1 MTKKRVKKE
10 CSIKNKR
17 GGYPL
22 NDRQRVSQTN
32 NLRHSFF
39 AKRQMPNKR
48 EGVVIILYSSY
59 PFTSIPINNYI
70 YNIGCVFFL
79 ISYLAFGAFGASSS
93 AVFHVSCNT
102 ICLFLHRNYV
112 APTEVITMKACP
124 PNESQVFLLCQ
135 TRWEAKGANF
145 VKGDED
151 SRCLP

>member
-48 EGVVIILYSSY
+48 EGVVIIYYIVPIHLLLSLYLL
-59 PFTSIPINNYI
+59 YI
-70 YNIGCVFFL
+70 
-79 ISYLAFGAFGASSS
+79 
-93 AVFHVSCNT
+93 
-102 ICLFLHRNYV
+102 
-112 APTEVITMKACP
+112 
-124 PNESQVFLLCQ
+124 LL
-135 TRWEAKGANF
+135 
-145 VKGDED
+145 
-151 SRCLP
+151 

>member
-22 NDRQRVSQTN
+22 NDRQRVSQTK

-39 AKRQMPNKR
+39 AKRQTPNKR
-48 EGVVIILYSSY
+48 EGGGYYILYSSY

-70 YNIGCVFFL
+70 YNIGVCFFL

-112 APTEVITMKACP
+112 APTDVITMKGI
-124 PNESQVFLLCQ
+124 
-135 TRWEAKGANF
+135 T
-145 VKGDED
+145 
-151 SRCLP
+151 